1 MSMRQLDLN
10 NFRKRIPVC
19 LVNIDGYYDGIL
31 MQMRRAMKD
40 KLLPEVLTQG
50 FTSLDQI
57 VREFQEPIE
66 ALEWCLTFIEEAGEE
81 VPKNRVSTASR
92 I

>member
-10 NFRKRIPVC
+10 NFRARIPVC
-19 LVNIDGYYDGIL
+19 LVNVDGYYDGIL

-40 KLLPEVLTQG
+40 RLLPEQLTRG

-57 VREFQEPIE
+57 VRE
-66 ALEWCLTFIEEAGEE
+66 L
-81 VPKNRVSTASR
+81 
-92 I
+92 